1 VATLYGDVDR
11 GDAAPNIAQ
20 VNAMAETQRNFAA
33 VMQRWNALKNT
44 DLPALNRQLRTANL
58 PEVQLRAE
66 MAGDEGE
73 EE

>member
-1 VATLYGDVDR
+1 
-11 GDAAPNIAQ
+11 
-20 VNAMAETQRNFAA
+20 